1 MDVRFRIHRLDPEVD
16 VTPRYQVYTV
26 DVDGDMT
33 VLDAL
38 HQIKWYQ
45 DGTVTFR
52 RSCRSA
58 ICGSCGMLING
69 RNRLACNTRVTDL
82 DSDGGFGQPIAG
94 LSGAARSGG

>member
-1 MDVRFRIHRLDPEVD
+1 MSFGSRFLVLGSPGADMDIRFRIHRMDPEVD

-26 DVDGDMT
+26 DVDGEMT

-45 DGTVTFR
+45 DGSVTFR

-82 DSDGGFGQPIAG
+82 NSE
-94 LSGAARSGG
+94 